1 MQDNDAL
8 IENIC
13 GTESNS
19 ELATCLPEDTL
30 ESKSDNHDNDENIS
44 FPFLKNIML
53 EHPKNSFFG
62 QLNVN
67 SIRNKFESVQEIIQS
82 QINSFVFLNT
92 VYFKRIA
99 MHIVEDFF

>member
-13 GTESNS
+13 ETESNS

-44 FPFLKNIML
+44 FPFLKKSSQHILKTNFL
-53 EHPKNSFFG
+53 EN
-62 QLNVN
+62 
-67 SIRNKFESVQEIIQS
+67 
-82 QINSFVFLNT
+82 
-92 VYFKRIA
+92 
-99 MHIVEDFF
+99 